1 MANTT
6 EPSEDPGLGL
16 RILRS
21 RSNDRPLAR
30 SRREQVSNRTV
41 CDNGMVQDLI
51 DEAVIVV
58 KQELRRIGMILGV
71 MILLMTAVLFR
82 VHL

>member
-6 EPSEDPGLGL
+6 ERSEDPGLGL

-21 RSNDRPLAR
+21 RSSDRPLAR

-41 CDNGMVQDLI
+41 CDNVMVQDLI

-58 KQELRRIGMILGV
+58 KQELRRIGIILGV